1 MTRTSADQ
9 RSPWPWRIAVA
20 AVLVALVAAIAVV
33 QTRAWARTV
42 LPSDQAVAALAG
54 TPDGYLLVRGG
65 AFDGQHGT
73 RPDDT
78 IVTDASDAGREH
90 AVFTAA
96 RIQQFVA
103 ADGWLAVV
111 TLDSAGSATLLA
123 VEPATGRQVALP
135 LPSVGVVDGLAIGGS
150 AVAATFTATDNAAGD
165 GVAEGGRL
173 LVWQVPATGD
183 QAALVVG
190 AASTTSATDARF
202 GDEVAVT
209 ADGHYAV
216 LRQFDAT
223 LLRVDLTGA
232 EPDLVLGVFAE
243 MQSLTTDGRLVVA
256 DAAGA
261 FSMVD
266 VGSGDRQRLVT
277 AVPADLDSSA
287 RVVRL
292 SAADW
297 GGAAVYDTGAGY
309 SVQAL
314 SADGSRQLTTV
325 DQVTTQL
332 VSVCAAPGAQL
343 VAVTTAPTN
352 ARDDEYPRASAT
364 DHTSTTIYDAD
375 TGAQVTAIDAWSVGW
390 CQRYQPIAAG

>member
-1 MTRTSADQ
+1 MTRTSADR
-9 RSPWPWRIAVA
+9 RSPWPWRVAVA

-96 RIQQFVA
+96 RIQQFAA

-123 VEPATGRQVALP
+123 VEPATGRQVVLP
-135 LPSVGVVDGLAIGGS
+135 LPSVGVVDGLAIGGG

-173 LVWQVPATGD
+173 LVWQVPSTGD
-183 QAALVVG
+183 QAALAAGVG
-190 AASTTSATDARF
+190 TTARF

-216 LRQFDAT
+216 LRQFDDI
-223 LLRVDLTGA
+223 LLRVDLSGA

-243 MQSLTTDGRLVVA
+243 MQGLTADGRLVVA

-287 RVVRL
+287 RLLRL

-314 SADGSRQLTTV
+314 TADGSRQLTTV
-325 DQVTTQL
+325 DQVATQL

-364 DHTSTTIYDAD
+364 DHTSTTIYDVD